1 MTDFSVYFNKYV
13 NVRDTVYVDKD
24 FDVSAYVKGTSAMA
38 NATADALGYNSHTE
52 TLTQTTAVQ
61 GPFWDFELCFG
72 IYIPSYQAIR
82 FPLVTEWRS

>member
-13 NVRDTVYVDKD
+13 NVRDTVHVDKD

-52 TLTQTTAVQ
+52 TLTHN
-61 GPFWDFELCFG
+61 GRPGCWIELCFG